1 MGIFASIIP
10 AIRAFKALRPLRL
23 ARSPTLK
30 DTVSS
35 LMGAMPSLANA
46 ASINVLFIY
55 IFSILGV

>member
-46 ASINVLFIY
+46 A
-55 IFSILGV
+55 